1 MVHSHTVL
9 TAVIAVGAATS
20 ALAAPLRPLSEA
32 REIKI
37 TPSSNAA
44 QFKSDPKLPGHPG
57 KSLNAREFDI
67 IVEEDSHKHHHHHPH
82 PHHHHEEF
90 EVEVEGHHSHNHGE
104 GFEVEFEGEH
114 HYSHHPHHH
123 HHHGGEDFEVDV
135 EFDEHH
141 PHHPHPHHHHGED
154 FEVDV
159 ELEEHRPHRHHGEEN
174 FEIEVEEHQHHQH
187 HHHHHGGE
195 HFEHK
200 HHGHHAHHH
209 EVEVVPIPIPV
220 PVEHKDFKHPMGRPS
235 KVVKDEV
242 WVVATEGNPVGIDR
256 RQDEGG
262 LPPPAPV
269 SGSGPSSSI
278 PPASSGPPPPG
289 GRLQQM
295 KAKWQTFQQSPKG
308 QQFSSKLHE
317 GVTKHFPLNAANAS
331 PSDSSQLRRRNPSTL
346 PTGAAGSTGDEIP
359 SSPTLPMSPPPN
371 GAPGKHHLKQSKEW
385 KAIKTA
391 NKDWRSDMNKSSG
404 DWEKFLETETGKA
417 VKAKE
422 DPELVVLVKHA
433 LKQHTNPNNPKSHQS
448 PSEGATS
455 TGAAGAS
462 TTAPGSGAS
471 SLSSSSSS
479 ALKRRSGTNPSGSST
494 SVSSASST
502 DGDSPMGS
510 STSSTDAAGLG
521 ATGSAAASSMG
532 TGSLPSGTSSAFGST
547 SGSAASASPSGAA
560 TTTSAGYSSAH
571 HRMKGQHREEW
582 KKFKEANPSV
592 NEDLKSAKGNVQAF
606 LQTPSGKALA
616 KENEDFQKFVKIH
629 VVEHH
634 KKHGQDHHHK
644 SAGSE
649 HPAPLDGSSSSSSS
663 SSSPASGTNAAN
675 PAPVGR
681 SVLAARYGFGA
692 HGSKDTTDE
701 NNHRAAGHRHHI
713 RSVPGEAGDAPPPGT
728 PGQTSALPIQS
739 SSSTPNGP
747 GMGAVNGAPSFS
759 GTLSSGAIS
768 GSSMSG
774 FPPSAP
780 PNGNGQGPEGSGPHG
795 HRFEDGPM
803 GPEHHG
809 SSMSG
814 FPPSAPPNGN
824 GQGGL
829 PQSHQHG
836 GFQSFD
842 QSGVP
847 RPSIDVLQRL
857 GAPRLE
863 HLTPPGTNLF
873 GSSPRPPPHDNT
885 GSVPGTPPNPASGA
899 SSPPPSGATSQG
911 MPGAPTRR
919 ALQRVRRSTPYGD
932 FGADLD

>member
-9 TAVIAVGAATS
+9 TAVIAVGVATS
-20 ALAAPLRPLSEA
+20 ALAAPINPVPSRPTTVTTVTGAHPQNVPTRPHTIS
-32 REIKI
+32 RQV
-37 TPSSNAA
+37 T
-44 QFKSDPKLPGHPG
+44 SDPQLPPVVPG
-57 KSLNAREFDI
+57 KSLNAREFDV
-67 IVEEDSHKHHHHHPH
+67 IVEEDSHPHHPH
-82 PHHHHEEF
+82 PHHHHEGF
-90 EVEVEGHHSHNHGE
+90 EVEVEEHHGE
-104 GFEVEFEGEH
+104 EFKLDFEEEH
-114 HYSHHPHHH
+114 RYPHHPHHY

-159 ELEEHRPHRHHGEEN
+159 ELEEHRPHRHHGEET
-174 FEIEVEEHQHHQH
+174 FEIEVEEHHHHHH

-200 HHGHHAHHH
+200 HHAHHAHHH

-220 PVEHKDFKHPMGRPS
+220 PVEHKDFEHSMGRPP

-242 WVVATEGNPVGIDR
+242 WVVATEGKHVDIGR

-262 LPPPAPV
+262 HPTPAPAP
-269 SGSGPSSSI
+269 GSDASSS
-278 PPASSGPPPPG
+278 AH
-289 GRLQQM
+289 RALMQQIENFR
-295 KAKWQTFQQSPKG
+295 QTPQG
-308 QQFSSKLHE
+308 QKFSSNLRE
-317 GVTKHFPLNAANAS
+317 GVTKRSPVKSADTPNNAVAGD
-331 PSDSSQLRRRNPSTL
+331 PSQLSRRQSLNPST
-346 PTGAAGSTGDEIP
+346 PSPVGTTSSTANIGSSTDDQIP
-359 SSPTLPMSPPPN
+359 SSPTLPM
-371 GAPGKHHLKQSKEW
+371 APLSKGGKHSSAQSEEW
-385 KAIKTA
+385 KAIKKA
-391 NKDWRSDMNKSSG
+391 NNGWRKDMDGSGG
-404 DWEKFLETETGKA
+404 DWKKFLQTETGMA
-417 VKAKE
+417 VAAKD
-422 DPELVVLVKHA
+422 DPKLSALVEHA

-494 SVSSASST
+494 SGSSASST

-532 TGSLPSGTSSAFGST
+532 TGSLPSGTSSALGST

-571 HRMKGQHREEW
+571 KQLKGQHREEW

-592 NEDLKSAKGNVQAF
+592 KTDLKSAKGNVEAF
-606 LQTPSGKALA
+606 LQTPSGQALA
-616 KENEDFQKFVKIH
+616 KENKAFQKFVETH

-634 KKHGQDHHHK
+634 KKHGQNHHHQ
-644 SAGSE
+644 SASSQQ
-649 HPAPLDGSSSSSSS
+649 PASPDGSSSASSSP
-663 SSSPASGTNAAN
+663 SSPASAN
-675 PAPVGR
+675 GANSAPVGR
-681 SVLAARYGFGA
+681 SVLAARMGFGGG
-692 HGSKDTTDE
+692 HGWSPSALPG
-701 NNHRAAGHRHHI
+701 NPHHGGHRHHI
-713 RSVPGEAGDAPPPGT
+713 RSVPGEAGDASGT
-728 PGQTSALPIQS
+728 PSQTSALPIQS

-747 GMGAVNGAPSFS
+747 GMGAVNGAPSPFS
-759 GTLSSGAIS
+759 GTPSSGAL
-768 GSSMSG
+768 
-774 FPPSAP
+774 
-780 PNGNGQGPEGSGPHG
+780 SGPSTFG
-795 HRFEDGPM
+795 L
-803 GPEHHG
+803 
-809 SSMSG
+809 
-814 FPPSAPPNGN
+814 PPSAPPNGN

-829 PQSHQHG
+829 PQSHRHG

-847 RPSIDVLQRL
+847 RPSIDVLHHL
-857 GAPRLE
+857 GGIRLE

-873 GSSPRPPPHDNT
+873 GSSPRPPPPHDNT

>member
-9 TAVIAVGAATS
+9 TAVIAVGVATS
-20 ALAAPLRPLSEA
+20 ALAAPINPVPSRPTTVTTVTGAHPQNVPTRPHTIS
-32 REIKI
+32 RQI
-37 TPSSNAA
+37 T
-44 QFKSDPKLPGHPG
+44 SDPQLPPVVPG
-57 KSLNAREFDI
+57 KSLNAREFDV
-67 IVEEDSHKHHHHHPH
+67 IVEEDSHPHHPH
-82 PHHHHEEF
+82 PHHHHEGF
-90 EVEVEGHHSHNHGE
+90 EVEVEEHHGE
-104 GFEVEFEGEH
+104 EFKLDFEEEH
-114 HYSHHPHHH
+114 RYPHHPHH

-159 ELEEHRPHRHHGEEN
+159 ELEEHRPHRHHGEEK
-174 FEIEVEEHQHHQH
+174 FEIEVEEHHHHHH

-200 HHGHHAHHH
+200 HHAHHAHHH

-269 SGSGPSSSI
+269 SGSDTSSI

-295 KAKWQTFQQSPKG
+295 KAKWQTFQQSSKG

-494 SVSSASST
+494 SGSSASST

-713 RSVPGEAGDAPPPGT
+713 RSVPGEAGDAPPLS
-728 PGQTSALPIQS
+728 PGQTSASPIQP
-739 SSSTPNGP
+739 SSSTANGP

-780 PNGNGQGPEGSGPHG
+780 PNGNGQG
-795 HRFEDGPM
+795 
-803 GPEHHG
+803 
-809 SSMSG
+809 
-814 FPPSAPPNGN
+814 
-824 GQGGL
+824 GL
-829 PQSHQHG
+829 PQSHRHG

-847 RPSIDVLQRL
+847 RPSIDVLHHL
-857 GAPRLE
+857 GGIRLE

-873 GSSPRPPPHDNT
+873 GSSPRPPPPHDNT

>member
-9 TAVIAVGAATS
+9 TAVIAVGVATS
-20 ALAAPLRPLSEA
+20 ALAAPINPVPSRPTTVTGTHPQNVPTRPHTIS
-32 REIKI
+32 RQV
-37 TPSSNAA
+37 T
-44 QFKSDPKLPGHPG
+44 SDPQLPPVVPG
-57 KSLNAREFDI
+57 KSLNAREFDV
-67 IVEEDSHKHHHHHPH
+67 IVEEDSHPHHPH
-82 PHHHHEEF
+82 PHHHHEGF
-90 EVEVEGHHSHNHGE
+90 EVEVEEHHGE
-104 GFEVEFEGEH
+104 EFKLDFEEEH
-114 HYSHHPHHH
+114 RYPHHPHHY

-141 PHHPHPHHHHGED
+141 PHHHHPHHYHGED

-159 ELEEHRPHRHHGEEN
+159 ELEEHRPHRHHGEEK
-174 FEIEVEEHQHHQH
+174 FEIEVEEHHHHHH

-235 KVVKDEV
+235 KVSSFEFSLPLYGLLTCLSSCFYVKDEV

-346 PTGAAGSTGDEIP
+346 PTGAAGPTGDEIP

-371 GAPGKHHLKQSKEW
+371 GASGKHSSAQSEEW
-385 KAIKTA
+385 KTIKKA
-391 NKDWRSDMNKSSG
+391 NNGWRKDMDGSGG
-404 DWEKFLETETGKA
+404 DWKKFLQTETGKA
-417 VKAKE
+417 VAAE
-422 DPELVVLVKHA
+422 NDPKLSALVEHA

-471 SLSSSSSS
+471 SSSSTLNRRGGISPGSDASGSSSSSI
-479 ALKRRSGTNPSGSST
+479 SGSS
-494 SVSSASST
+494 SS
-502 DGDSPMGS
+502 SPMGS
-510 STSSTDAAGLG
+510 PTSSTGPGFG
-521 ATGSAAASSMG
+521 ATGSGASG
-532 TGSLPSGTSSAFGST
+532 ALGST
-547 SGSAASASPSGAA
+547 SSSADSASPSGAA
-560 TTTSAGYSSAH
+560 ATTSAGYSSAH
-571 HRMKGQHREEW
+571 EQLKEQHREQW
-582 KKFKEANPSV
+582 KKFKEANPTIK
-592 NEDLKSAKGNVQAF
+592 EDLKSAKGNVQAF
-606 LQTPSGKALA
+606 LQTPSGQALA
-616 KENEDFQKFVKIH
+616 KENKAFQKFVETH

-634 KKHGQDHHHK
+634 KKHGQDHHHQ
-644 SAGSE
+644 
-649 HPAPLDGSSSSSSS
+649 PASSQQPASPDGSSSA
-663 SSSPASGTNAAN
+663 SSSPSSAASGAN
-675 PAPVGR
+675 SALVGR
-681 SVLAARYGFGA
+681 SVLAARYGGRPGFSSLPSSPNPNLGVL
-692 HGSKDTTDE
+692 
-701 NNHRAAGHRHHI
+701 HHHPG
-713 RSVPGEAGDAPPPGT
+713 RSMPAEAGDASGT
-728 PGQTSALPIQS
+728 PSQTSALPIQS

-747 GMGAVNGAPSFS
+747 GMGAVNGAPSPFS
-759 GTLSSGAIS
+759 GTPSSGALS
-768 GSSMSG
+768 GPSTSG

-803 GPEHHG
+803 GHEHHFGGPMGPEHHL
-809 SSMSG
+809 
-814 FPPSAPPNGN
+814 
-824 GQGGL
+824 GG
-829 PQSHQHG
+829 PHHHNDFG
-836 GFQSFD
+836 G
-842 QSGVP
+842 
-847 RPSIDVLQRL
+847 
-857 GAPRLE
+857 
-863 HLTPPGTNLF
+863 
-873 GSSPRPPPHDNT
+873 PPPANGNT
-885 GSVPGTPPNPASGA
+885 GSVPGTPPNAAFGAASGA
-899 SSPPPSGATSQG
+899 SSLPPPPPSSAASQG
-911 MPGAPTRR
+911 MPGRR